1 MMRNNLPMPA
11 LGKHALLGTLL
22 GLACLSAAAQNNPVR
37 DPNDQ
42 LLREQQ
48 EKLRQELLE
57 QNSAGKIQQDSQ
69 PAAPAADDN
78 AFPADIQAT
87 GPSFDIQHIQ
97 ATGDSNLLSARAFD
111 RITQPFVNHALA
123 VEHINVLLDRINKA
137 LIQAG
142 YTTSRAYVGG
152 QNLKEGVL
160 SITIVAGRIEAIV
173 FNGAPATGVGAWLAM
188 PMQEGDILRLRD
200 IEQAVDQFNRLRRN
214 NVQVLIKPGQTNGG
228 SIVEFVNKEGPV
240 ARYNLGID
248 NQGSSNTG
256 RARIQAG
263 VDLGNV
269 LGLMES
275 ITLGLTSSKETNAIY
290 GLVSVPWGYN
300 TISAVASISEYQNL
314 IGDTALVYG
323 RSKNFSLSLNRL
335 LARDQNSK
343 TALDISLS
351 KRESTREVNNFA
363 LTPQAQT
370 SLRVGVNRL
379 TRFDTALGAGQWTV
393 DVGLSRGL
401 PILGADKDPDD
412 LPKEAA
418 RYQFTKLDAAV
429 SLDRPVAERLVYRS
443 RVSALWSHQPLYS
456 SEQLF
461 AGGVSSVRAYPESFL
476 GGDQGLVWRNEL
488 ALAKTQPLWGSARY
502 EPYVFADAAIL
513 RTVSDKRSRSI
524 AGLGAGARIAYQ
536 GAFADLQLGRALRS
550 PDGYEK
556 QGWRVNASLT
566 YQF

>member
-173 FNGAPATGVGAWLAM
+173 FNGAPASGVGAWLAM

-443 RVSALWSHQPLYS
+443 RVSALWS
-456 SEQLF
+456 
-461 AGGVSSVRAYPESFL
+461 AYPESFL